1 MRIALPYPPTVNHYW
16 GQSGTRRYIMPRGVA
31 FREAVALELY
41 AAHGAPIEGPVRLDI
56 VAHPPDKRRRDIDN
70 ILKALLDALEHGR
83 AFEDDSQVAHL
94 TIRRAEPVNGGRVD
108 VEIRE
113 EGM

>member
-16 GQSGTRRYIMPRGVA
+16 GVSGNRRYIMPRGIA
-31 FREAVALELY
+31 FREAVALEVY
-41 AAHGAPIEGPVRLDI
+41 AAHGVPIEGPVRLDI

-70 ILKALLDALEHGR
+70 ILKALLDALEHGG
-83 AFEDDSQVAHL
+83 AFENDAQVADL
-94 TIRRAEPVNGGRVD
+94 RIRRAEPVSGGRVD

-113 EGM
+113 EGI